1 MSIELPS
8 PIARYFTADLDPDPQ
23 AMADCF
29 SENATVRDENHVHT
43 GRDEIRQW
51 KVYYSKKF
59 TATSTP
65 IAIAHDRGRT
75 VVTCNVEGN
84 FPGSPIDLRY
94 FFRLEGD
101 KIGELEITL

>member
-1 MSIELPS
+1 MSLELPP
-8 PIARYFTADLDPDPQ
+8 PITRYFTADVDPNPQ

-29 SENATVRDENHVHT
+29 SEKATVRDENHVHT

-51 KVYYSKKF
+51 KVDYSKKY

-65 IAIAHDRGRT
+65 IAVADERGRT
-75 VVTCNVEGN
+75 IVTCKVAGN

-94 FFRLEGD
+94 VFRLDGD